1 MKKDCQVK
9 VGQTKCDKCDRVS
22 TQVVGDRVLCDEHAS
37 LLKQAADGATIKDAG
52 LAFRDH
58 HR

>member
-1 MKKDCQVK
+1 MEKDCQVK
-9 VGQTKCDKCDRVS
+9 VGQTKCDRCDKPS
-22 TQVVGDRVLCDEHAS
+22 TQIVGDRVLCAEHAS
-37 LLKQAADGATIKDAG
+37 LVKCAAVDGTLKDAG

>member
-9 VGQTKCDKCDRVS
+9 VGQTKCDKCDKPS
-22 TQVVGDRVLCDEHAS
+22 TQIVGSRVLCDEHAS
-37 LLKQAADGATIKDAG
+37 LVKHAADSVTIKDAG